1 MKVGGEVSD
10 MIKEDAE
17 QHIKEHQ
24 EILIDEN
31 LEEEQLKLLTEEEKA
46 EMRVHL

>member
-1 MKVGGEVSD
+1 MKVAGEVSD

-31 LEEEQLKLLTEEEKA
+31 LEELLKLLTEEEKA